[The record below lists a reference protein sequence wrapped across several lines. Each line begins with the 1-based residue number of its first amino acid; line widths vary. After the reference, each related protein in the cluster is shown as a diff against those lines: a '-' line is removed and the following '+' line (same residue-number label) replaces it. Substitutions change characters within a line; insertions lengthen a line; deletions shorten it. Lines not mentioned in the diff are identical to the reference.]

1 MDGTGGSRCGDA
13 DHAAVRELSAGER
26 RRARWFF
33 NLVAPAFHVIDRRLL
48 PEYRAAL
55 DAMALDPA
63 LDVLDLATGTGT
75 LALAFSERGHRVAG
89 IDFAERLLRRARR
102 RLPGAEMRRADL
114 VELPALP
121 GASHGIVAMGYLLH
135 GLAPAMR
142 RFVLCEAAR
151 IARRWVVVFDYARP
165 GPWTV
170 RIVEWIEGPHYPSFV
185 GRPFEAH
192 AAEAGLEVAASGGT
206 SDVGG
211 WWLLERRGN
220 GKEDRDG

>member
-1 MDGTGGSRCGDA
+1 VTGTPPIRCSEA
-13 DHAAVRELSAGER
+13 DRAAVRERLGAER
-26 RRARWFF
+26 RRTRRFF

-48 PEYRAAL
+48 PEYRKAL
-55 DAMALDPA
+55 ETMALDPS

-102 RLPGAEMRRADL
+102 RLPGADL
-114 VELPALP
+114 RKMDLAGLPAFP
-121 GASHGIVAMGYLLH
+121 GRSHGIVAMGYLLH
-135 GLAPAMR
+135 GLDPAMR

-151 IARRWVVVFDYARP
+151 IASKWVVTFDYARP

-170 RIVEWIEGPHYPSFV
+170 RLVEWIEGPHYASFV
-185 GRPFEAH
+185 AHPFEDH
-192 AAEAGLEVAASGGT
+192 AAGAGLEVVAAGET

-211 WWLLERRGN
+211 WWLLRRRRGEEA
-220 GKEDRDG
+220 GDG